1 MFRGPRL
8 LPRELMVAHRHVSS
22 SGEAETAKVSVDD
35 TVVVP
40 VEAAAAVTISDS
52 AAAAADAAEV
62 SSHPLTDMFGAQ
74 ELLTELQDQDQF
86 GKRGEAWT
94 FAQVAAIVLV
104 LLPPFQLVGLVDIL
118 ATLLITSGVVF
129 MLYGIMSLGRFIS
142 PLAAPRK
149 SHELITTGMYN
160 YVRHPMYGGLLMAA
174 FGLAVITRSET
185 RLAMAALLW
194 VVLEKKVT
202 IEERMLLERY
212 GQVYQD
218 FKAKVTKK
226 FFPFVY

>member
-1 MFRGPRL
+1 
-8 LPRELMVAHRHVSS
+8 MVAQRHVSS
-22 SGEAETAKVSVDD
+22 SGEPETAKVSVDD

-40 VEAAAAVTISDS
+40 VEAAAAVTIMDS
-52 AAAAADAAEV
+52 ATAAEAEAAPAEV